1 MHARTA
7 PHGPEVTPPLGPT
20 LARIF
25 VAGLLAGGL
34 ATTLVADE
42 VPVGDVRRPEA
53 HDQIMMDLTVAQAIE
68 DDDDFDPD
76 GGAGTTGLPP
86 PSSLGVG
93 GDLEEDLMGDIGPA
107 RPAPRPAPSEISPR
121 PPAKPASMP
130 GPSKS
135 NVRRR
140 LREVALPAGARAVPY
155 HDVGG
160 QLVRGYFVTP
170 AEPLPGRPAVVVIH
184 EWWGLNDQVRAEA
197 RRLGEAGYMALAVDL
212 YRGEAATER
221 KGALALMKKARADMT
236 ATRANLVAGLRY
248 LKVQGAGRVGALG
261 WCMGGGYALQLALAA
276 GHELDAA
283 VMYYGHTVTDLDE
296 LRPLRAPLLGLF
308 AENDAGITP
317 SLPKFRAALDELA
330 KPHAIKIYAGA
341 GHAFANP
348 NNTKNHHTEYA
359 RDAWK
364 KTLSFFRTFLVQEE

>member
-1 MHARTA
+1 
-7 PHGPEVTPPLGPT
+7 
-20 LARIF
+20 
-25 VAGLLAGGL
+25 
-34 ATTLVADE
+34 
-42 VPVGDVRRPEA
+42 VGDVRRPEA

-68 DDDDFDPD
+68 DDDDYDPD
-76 GGAGTTGLPP
+76 GGAGTTGMTRGDL
-86 PSSLGVG
+86 LGDDG
-93 GDLEEDLMGDIGPA
+93 GDEEPLGDIGPA
-107 RPAPRPAPSEISPR
+107 RPAPRPASSEIAPR

-130 GPSKS
+130 APGK
-135 NVRRR
+135 NRARR
-140 LREVALPAGARAVPY
+140 LREADLAAGGHAVPY
-155 HDVGG
+155 HDVDG
-160 QLVRGYFVTP
+160 QLVRGYLVTP

-197 RRLGEAGYMALAVDL
+197 RRLGEAGYMVLAVDL

-248 LKVQGAGRVGALG
+248 LKVQGAARVGALG

-283 VMYYGHTVTDLDE
+283 VMYYGHTVTDPNA
-296 LRPLRAPLLGLF
+296 LRSLRAPLLGLF

-348 NNTKNHHTEYA
+348 NNTKNHHAEYA